1 MQEVIMS
8 LFERLIMPIGDK
20 PANGW
25 VKWKHSGIPDEEG
38 KYREDAREDA
48 YVNKHCKVCTVLSG
62 DYFPAFNMP
71 QYPYCDCLLLS
82 ISKPNSQIKS
92 YCDIRKFTY
101 YIFVPENS
109 NGKTKLFSDWGF
121 TIEDSDYLKTEF
133 EKQSKLKY
141 LNGDYVLG
149 KLNEYGQRITIN
161 IKLKSPLKDDII
173 LKTGWMVRPLGYITC
188 NTPIGDR

>member
-1 MQEVIMS
+1 M
-8 LFERLIMPIGDK
+8 
-20 PANGW
+20 ANCPLG
-25 VKWKHSGIPDEEG
+25 
-38 KYREDAREDA
+38 
-48 YVNKHCKVCTVLSG
+48 
-62 DYFPAFNMP
+62 
-71 QYPYCDCLLLS
+71 
-82 ISKPNSQIKS
+82 
-92 YCDIRKFTY
+92 KFTDY
-101 YIFVPENS
+101 VFKSDNS